1 MIHNTFL
8 ILFANDSNL
17 FISGRDSDMMMKT
30 LNAELKEI
38 SLWFTANKLNL
49 NIKKTHFM
57 NILVKIRLT
66 PMYIDIDRESISE
79 NSKTKFLGII
89 IDN

>member
-1 MIHNTFL
+1 MIHNTFP

-38 SLWFTANKLNL
+38 SLWFKANKLNP

-57 NILVKIRLT
+57 IF
-66 PMYIDIDRESISE
+66 S
-79 NSKTKFLGII
+79 SKNKAHP
-89 IDN
+89 NVY